1 MSATLFKAQ
10 IKQMFE
16 VADANSDNVLEI
28 DEFKQFTLFVLEA
41 LHGLVAH
48 DPTTIDDLFTKFD
61 TNKDGLLDWN
71 EIWASM
77 ETIEKALKIDAE
89 TKRFQLGPGAT
100 FMEGTPDIVFVLGG
114 PGSGK
119 GTQCAKLVKEFNFM
133 HLSAGDLLRA
143 ERDREGAQANMINN
157 FMKEGKIVP
166 ASVTVN
172 LIKQAMEKAG
182 WADRKYL
189 VDGFPRNAENYEAFF
204 SAMTGHCNVKRA
216 IHFTCSEAI
225 LTERIL
231 ERAKTSG
238 RVDDNEETLK
248 LRFATYRN

>member
-1 MSATLFKAQ
+1 MGCKPSTAGG
-10 IKQMFE
+10 
-16 VADANSDNVLEI
+16 D
-28 DEFKQFTLFVLEA
+28 
-41 LHGLVAH
+41 
-48 DPTTIDDLFTKFD
+48 
-61 TNKDGLLDWN
+61 
-71 EIWASM
+71 
-77 ETIEKALKIDAE
+77 
-89 TKRFQLGPGAT
+89 GAT
-100 FMEGTPDIVFVLGG
+100 FMPGTPDIVFVLGG

-119 GTQCAKLVKEFNFM
+119 GTQCAKLVSEFNFM

-143 ERDREGAQANMINN
+143 ERDSGSEQAEMINN
-157 FMKEGKIVP
+157 FIKEGKIVP

-189 VDGFPRNAENYEAFF
+189 IDGFPRNAENYEAFF
-204 SAMTGHCNVKRA
+204 SLMTGHCNVKRA

-248 LRFATYRN
+248 LRFATYRDQQVPILARFKDANTLSDIDCSRTIDEIFDDVKKLI

>member
-1 MSATLFKAQ
+1 MEKGMSATLFKAQ

-100 FMEGTPDIVFVLGG
+100 FMEGNPDIVFVLGG

-143 ERDREGAQANMINN
+143 ERDREGA
-157 FMKEGKIVP
+157 
-166 ASVTVN
+166 
-172 LIKQAMEKAG
+172 
-182 WADRKYL
+182 
-189 VDGFPRNAENYEAFF
+189 
-204 SAMTGHCNVKRA
+204 
-216 IHFTCSEAI
+216 
-225 LTERIL
+225 
-231 ERAKTSG
+231 
-238 RVDDNEETLK
+238 
-248 LRFATYRN
+248 